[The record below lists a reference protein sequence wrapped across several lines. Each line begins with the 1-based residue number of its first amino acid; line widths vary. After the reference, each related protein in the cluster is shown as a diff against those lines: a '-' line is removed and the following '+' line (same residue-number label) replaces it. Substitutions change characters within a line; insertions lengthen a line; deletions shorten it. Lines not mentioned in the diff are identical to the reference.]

1 MASREIEALRPEM
14 QPLAQAFQGRCR
26 DRDVSVLIYCTLR
39 SAQEQARLWRNGR
52 SRADIDATI
61 RRLRFQAA
69 AILDQR
75 ADSTEEG
82 RLTAQMTF
90 LYLPEFMWQEPG
102 TERVGVG
109 RTLVFQASLLEMAPP
124 QYGPRVVTNAL
135 PCRSAH
141 NFGLAFDAVP
151 LDAGKPVWDAESDL
165 VRQMGECGEEVGLEW
180 AGRWT
185 RFTESVHFQ
194 TAGWRTA
201 TSQTPPQTPPQTSA
215 DPACEGA
222 RAA

>member
-1 MASREIEALRPEM
+1 MAAREIEALRPGM

-135 PCRSAH
+135 PSRSAH
-141 NFGLAFDAVP
+141 NFGLAFYAVP

-165 VRQMGECGEEVGLEW
+165 VRQMGECGEEVEI
-180 AGRWT
+180 GRAH
-185 RFTESVHFQ
+185 V
-194 TAGWRTA
+194 
-201 TSQTPPQTPPQTSA
+201 
-215 DPACEGA
+215 
-222 RAA
+222 